1 MNQPVLKKEN
11 RIGMVETIRGLAAL
25 AVCLFHFSKSN
36 IEFTGSTAWFQQI
49 VTFGWLGVEAFF
61 VLSGFIIPYSLVKGG
76 YTIKRFFRFFAKRCL
91 RIEPPYLLS
100 VLLVILLGYIS
111 TIVPGFKGE
120 PFHINPGQFVSHIA
134 YLPEHLGFE
143 WLLPV
148 YWSLE
153 AEFHYYILI
162 GLLLPFL
169 WKTEWSLL
177 IGFAAGLIASFFIHL
192 YVFSYMPLFVMG
204 IAVAAYKTERIK
216 QVVLWIVLA
225 AAITVSVVRGQDPL
239 MPGTGL
245 LTAILICYTEFKT
258 KITDFLGR
266 ISFSLYLLHVPI
278 GGRIINLGGR
288 YADTAWKVW
297 LVLLAAL
304 IVTLAASWIFYKL
317 VEYPSQLLSK
327 KITYKK
333 VETGTDHIATFPAG

>member
-1 MNQPVLKKEN
+1 METTTVKKEN
-11 RIGMVETIRGLAAL
+11 RIGIVETIRGLAAL
-25 AVCLFHFSKSN
+25 AVCLFHFSKGN
-36 IEFTGSTAWFQQI
+36 IEFTGSSEWYQRI
-49 VTFGWLGVEAFF
+49 VTHGWLGVEAFF

-76 YTIKRFFRFFAKRCL
+76 YTIKRFFQFFAKRCL

-100 VLLVILLGYIS
+100 VALVIVLGYLS
-111 TIVPGFKGE
+111 TIVPGFKGD
-120 PFHINPGQFVSHIA
+120 PFQFNVWQTVSHVA

-169 WKTEWSLL
+169 WKSKWTLL
-177 IGFAAGLIASFFIHL
+177 IGFAAGLTASFFIHL

-204 IAVAAYKTERIK
+204 IGAAAYKTGRINRE
-216 QVVLWIVLA
+216 LFWGVLA
-225 AAITVSVVRGQDPL
+225 VAVSVSLVRGQLYTMPL
-239 MPGTGL
+239 TGL
-245 LTAILICYTEFKT
+245 ITALLICYAEFKSR
-258 KITDFLGR
+258 ITDFLGK

-288 YADTAWKVW
+288 YADTDWKVW
-297 LVLLAAL
+297 LVLLVAL
-304 IVTLAASWIFYKL
+304 IVTLVVSWVFYKL

-333 VETGTDHIATFPAG
+333 VETGTDHIAALPTS